1 MPDSLHKEDSSLSQR
16 ISKSM
21 GEETPVGRSKTPVYK
36 FPIHTRRFLFL
47 IQEEATL
54 QDVSENMRH
63 RETLKKSHCPYF
75 FLSHLNSIFL
85 TYLISMLA
93 HWKHCLNSTNAFRFF
108 SPWANMCLFLSFTSA
123 EYSKLTILIFSFC
136 SIHDAFIYDN
146 YNLVT

>member
-1 MPDSLHKEDSSLSQR
+1 
-16 ISKSM
+16 M
-21 GEETPVGRSKTPVYK
+21 GEEAPVGRSKTPVYK

-47 IQEEATL
+47 IQEETTL
-54 QDVSENMRH
+54 QDVSENMLH

-75 FLSHLNSIFL
+75 
-85 TYLISMLA
+85 LISFEFHFPHVFNFNAIA
-93 HWKHCLNSTNAFRFF
+93 HWKHCLNSTIALRFF
-108 SPWANMCLFLSFTSA
+108 SLKANMCLSLSFTSA

>member
-54 QDVSENMRH
+54 QDVSENMLH
-63 RETLKKSHCPYF
+63 PETLKKSHCPYF
-75 FLSHLNSIFL
+75 FFISFEFHFPHVFNFNASSLETLSKFYN
-85 TYLISMLA
+85 
-93 HWKHCLNSTNAFRFF
+93 R
-108 SPWANMCLFLSFTSA
+108 LSFFLPL
-123 EYSKLTILIFSFC
+123 SKYVPISFFHFC
-136 SIHDAFIYDN
+136 
-146 YNLVT
+146 